1 MTDQVPKIRV
11 FHDDIR
17 MDYSNSHY
25 LRGYPEDTQENADI
39 VPLPY
44 CKSCG
49 TVLDFED
56 AACNCDI
63 F

>member
-1 MTDQVPKIRV
+1 
-11 FHDDIR
+11 
-17 MDYSNSHY
+17 MDNSSTINEFD
-25 LRGYPEDTQENADI
+25 YPEDTQETADI

-44 CKSCG
+44 CKQCG

-56 AACNCDI
+56 AACNCDL